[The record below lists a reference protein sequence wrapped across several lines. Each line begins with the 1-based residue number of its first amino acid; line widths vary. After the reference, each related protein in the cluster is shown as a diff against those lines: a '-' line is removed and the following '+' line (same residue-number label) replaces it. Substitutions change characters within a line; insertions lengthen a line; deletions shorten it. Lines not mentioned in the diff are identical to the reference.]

1 MTQANPIQ
9 GIIPMS
15 EQTQSDV
22 IVESSPQVE
31 AETPET
37 VEAVENQETKEPEQT
52 ETTEDD
58 DSDSLPNGVKK
69 RIDKVTRQKYE
80 AIAEANRLR
89 AELEQLRA
97 QFAPKQEVPDISQF
111 DTLDDY
117 VEAVAEY
124 KLNQKSQE
132 TLSKQAQQTQAQAQ
146 AQEWVSKVNKVRE
159 VAPDFDEAFNNV
171 ANIEFAPMAIEAVAQ
186 HPKGAEIAYM
196 LGKDVSEA
204 YRIAALPPSMQLI
217 AIGEVAA
224 RASLPKHKTVSTAP
238 KPVKPVNSGGASN
251 APPEDM
257 DEWVKWRNQQL
268 RQKR

>member
-1 MTQANPIQ
+1 
-9 GIIPMS
+9 MS
-15 EQTQSDV
+15 DTTQSDV
-22 IVESSPQVE
+22 VVDSSPQVE
-31 AETPET
+31 EVIEEVIETPEESEQAEK
-37 VEAVENQETKEPEQT
+37 EAEPEKT
-52 ETTEDD
+52 EESETQDD
-58 DSDSLPNGVKK
+58 EHSLPNGVKK
-69 RIDKVTRQKYE
+69 RIDKITRQKYE
-80 AIAEANRLR
+80 AVAEANRLK
-89 AELEQLRA
+89 AELEQMRA
-97 QFAPKQEVPDISQF
+97 QLAPKQKEPDISDF
-111 DTLDDY
+111 DTLDEY

-171 ANIEFAPMAIEAVAQ
+171 ANIEFAPIALEAVAQ

-204 YRIAALPPSMQLI
+204 YRIAALPPSMQLM

-224 RASLPKHKTVSTAP
+224 RASLPKPKAVSTAP